1 VLGFG
6 FATGCLSGF
15 FGIGGG
21 FLIVPALI
29 AATSMP
35 IYQAIGTSLVAV
47 SAFGLTTAANYAASG
62 LVDWSLAGT
71 FIVGGLGG
79 TVLGTAA
86 SRRLST
92 HKGQLN
98 MLFAAGIVLVAITML
113 YRSWTA
119 LSA

>member
-1 VLGFG
+1 MGNG
-6 FATGCLSGF
+6 AGQHRDEERQPGTGG
-15 FGIGGG
+15 
-21 FLIVPALI
+21 
-29 AATSMP
+29 
-35 IYQAIGTSLVAV
+35 
-47 SAFGLTTAANYAASG
+47 
-62 LVDWSLAGT
+62 
-71 FIVGGLGG
+71 VGHWTESRIESRTRVYGCSR